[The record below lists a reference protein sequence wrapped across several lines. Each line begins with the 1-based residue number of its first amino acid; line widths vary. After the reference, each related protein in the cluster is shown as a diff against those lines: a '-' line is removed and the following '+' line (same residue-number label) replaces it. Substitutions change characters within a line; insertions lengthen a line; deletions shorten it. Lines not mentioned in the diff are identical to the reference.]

1 MRDEERNKAELIA
14 EVEALRRKNAAYQ
27 ETQQALQA
35 SEKKFRMLF
44 ERSIDG
50 ILLLDGDVFID
61 CNEATMKMMRC
72 TNKAELLSLHPWQLS
87 PERQPDGR
95 PSREKA
101 SEIIPLALE
110 KGFHRF
116 EWTHRRLDGEDF
128 SVEVTLV
135 AVPMDERQILY
146 TTWRDLTRRKETEAE
161 RERLQQELIEAQQRA
176 IQELSTPIIPLLD
189 DIIIL
194 PLIGSIDTR
203 RARDILRS
211 LLDGIDRHQARVVI
225 IDITGVSVVDTGV
238 ALHLNK
244 AIKAAR
250 LKGAEVMITGITNAV
265 AETIVELGVEWEQY
279 QTYRNLQTAVKKV
292 IRE

>member
-1 MRDEERNKAELIA
+1 
-14 EVEALRRKNAAYQ
+14 
-27 ETQQALQA
+27 
-35 SEKKFRMLF
+35 
-44 ERSIDG
+44 
-50 ILLLDGDVFID
+50 
-61 CNEATMKMMRC
+61 
-72 TNKAELLSLHPWQLS
+72 
-87 PERQPDGR
+87 
-95 PSREKA
+95 
-101 SEIIPLALE
+101 
-110 KGFHRF
+110 
-116 EWTHRRLDGEDF
+116 
-128 SVEVTLV
+128 
-135 AVPMDERQILY
+135 MDERQILY